1 MNAKVVF
8 IVELNALIN
17 MFFYC
22 LLQIN
27 NKLPFYDHAFSKTK
41 IETDFKYTTSFRKKS
56 RILTNIISQY
66 PAFLF
71 QSVYL

>member
-8 IVELNALIN
+8 IVEIQASNK

-27 NKLPFYDHAFSKTK
+27 SNFSFMLTMICQAK
-41 IETDFKYTTSFRKKS
+41 IETCFKYPTCFEKKN
-56 RILTNIISQY
+56 RILTNLYS
-66 PAFLF
+66 
-71 QSVYL
+71 

>member
-22 LLQIN
+22 ILQIN
-27 NKLPFYDHAFSKTK
+27 SKT
-41 IETDFKYTTSFRKKS
+41 
-56 RILTNIISQY
+56 
-66 PAFLF
+66 AF
-71 QSVYL
+71 